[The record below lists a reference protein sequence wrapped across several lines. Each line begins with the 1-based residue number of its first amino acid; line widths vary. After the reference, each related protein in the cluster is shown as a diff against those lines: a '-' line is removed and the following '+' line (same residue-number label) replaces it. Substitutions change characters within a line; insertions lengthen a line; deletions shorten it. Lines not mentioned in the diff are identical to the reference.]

1 LKDRKPKALTKKK
14 ITVMKSLYQHKA
26 RLILSLCLSTILIF
40 SSKFSNGQCT
50 DQSGTSLCNPVT
62 EDFNNGPAG
71 FTSTD
76 FVYQPQNN
84 PGSWKV
90 TYASNGS
97 ASIQSPSYFLTP
109 SIPTLHSVT
118 VGFRTMLSQ
127 TSASV
132 NLTVTVSVIR
142 SSDNAVLASCTFN
155 DIGAVDFHCYSL
167 TNANLVTGVHAYY
180 KFEFTAVWN
189 GNGEKSLVFDD
200 FSNAGSSNAPL
211 PVHLSSF
218 SASRSNSNVNVSWTT
233 ASESNN
239 SGFEI
244 QRRLSNQ
251 TDFQPISFVN
261 SKAVNGNS
269 GSAINYSYTDLN
281 ISAGVSFYRL
291 KQINLDGGVKYTEI
305 RQVDG
310 SKIKAKTMIYP
321 NPSATGITN
330 LIFTTN
336 DSRNIQVIDMSGQV
350 VKSWNN
356 YMSQEL
362 KIVSLKPGIY
372 SITINNMMTT
382 DKETVRLVVTK

>member
-1 LKDRKPKALTKKK
+1 
-14 ITVMKSLYQHKA
+14 MNSLYQHKA
-26 RLILSLCLSTILIF
+26 KLFLSFCVSLMLIL
-40 SSKFSNGQCT
+40 SSKFSTAQCT
-50 DQSGTSLCNPVT
+50 DQSSTSLCNPVT
-62 EDFNNGPAG
+62 EDFNAGPSG
-71 FTSTD
+71 FTSAD

-90 TYASNGS
+90 TYPSNGS
-97 ASIQSPSYFLTP
+97 ASIQSPTYFLTP
-109 SIPTLHSVT
+109 SVPTIHSVT

-132 NLTVTVSVIR
+132 NLSVTVSVIR

-167 TNANLVTGVHAYY
+167 TSPNLVAGVYAYY
-180 KFEFTAVWN
+180 KFQFTAVWN

-200 FSNAGSSNAPL
+200 FSNGGNSNAPL
-211 PVHLSSF
+211 PVRLSSF

-251 TDFQPISFVN
+251 TDFQTVSFVN
-261 SKAVNGNS
+261 SKAINGNS
-269 GSAINYSYTDLN
+269 SSAISYSYTDLN
-281 ISAGVSFYRL
+281 ISAGVSFYRI
-291 KQINLDGGVKYTEI
+291 KQINLDGTAKYTEI

-310 SKIKAKTMIYP
+310 SKIKAKTLVYP
-321 NPSATGITN
+321 NPSATGMTN
-330 LIFTTN
+330 VIFTTN
-336 DSRNIQVIDMSGQV
+336 DSRNIQVIDMAGQV

-356 YMSQEL
+356 YMGQEL

-372 SITINNMMTT
+372 SVTVNNTMTSE
-382 DKETVRLVVTK
+382 KETLRLVVTQ